1 MIKKV
6 SVRDLKEG
14 MYVCEFDRPWLE
26 TGFLFHHFLIKT
38 DKQIEKIRRY
48 CNHIYIDTDKGEDVM
63 TAVSAGEADK
73 KIEQEMKE
81 TIQEPLKRE
90 PPPQDKIHFDIEIKE
105 AKKAY
110 THSKEVIKNVLH
122 DVRMGRIISTGD
134 AKKAVNSMTDSIMR
148 NRDALLCLTQLK
160 SKDEYTSFHSI
171 NVCILCLAFGRHMG
185 YSEIELKSLGIGALL
200 HDTGKMK
207 IPQEI
212 LNKPGNLTDNEFEI
226 MKKHPVYSAEILS
239 KTAGIPQKS
248 IEVAIQHHERHNGT
262 GYPKGLKGEEID
274 VFGMLS
280 SIADVYDA
288 ITSNRVYHN
297 ALLPHEALKRMYEWG
312 GKDFHRGLVEQFIKC
327 VGIYPPGTVIKL
339 QTGEIGIVISVNRA
353 NVLKPRIAVV
363 IDGQN
368 KRYTPPKTL
377 DMSNGGG
384 KYNIKEI
391 LEPASCGINP
401 QEIMKGLLFDRH
413 IGV

>member
-6 SVRDLKEG
+6 SVQDLKEG
-14 MYVCEFDRPWLE
+14 MYVCDFDRPWLE

-48 CNHIYIDTDKGEDVM
+48 CSHVYIDTDKGEDVM

-81 TIQEPLKRE
+81 TIQQTLIRE
-90 PPPQDKIHFDIEIKE
+90 PSPEDKINFDIEIKE

-110 THSKEVIKNVLH
+110 TQSKEVIKNVMH
-122 DVRMGRIISTGD
+122 DIRMGRIISSGD
-134 AKKAVNSMTDSIMR
+134 AKKAVNNMTDSIMR

-226 MKKHPVYSAEILS
+226 MKKHPVYSAEILG

-248 IEVAIQHHERHNGT
+248 IVVAIQHHERHNGT
-262 GYPKGLKGEEID
+262 GYPNGLKGEQID
-274 VFGMLS
+274 VFGSLS

-312 GKDFHRGLVEQFIKC
+312 EKDFHKGLIEQFIKC

-353 NVLKPRIAVV
+353 NVLKPRVAVV
-363 IDGQN
+363 IDSQN

-377 DMSNGGG
+377 DMSKGGG
-384 KYNIKEI
+384 NWNIKEI
-391 LEPASCGINP
+391 IEPTSCGINP
-401 QEIMKGLLFDRH
+401 QEIMKGLLVDQ